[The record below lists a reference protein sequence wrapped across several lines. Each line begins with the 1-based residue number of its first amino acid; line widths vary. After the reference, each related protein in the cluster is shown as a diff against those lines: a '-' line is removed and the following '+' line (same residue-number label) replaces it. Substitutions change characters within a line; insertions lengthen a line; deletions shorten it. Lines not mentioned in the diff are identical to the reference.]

1 MASHRPVRERLWPF
15 LGLAAIAT
23 ALFVGYLMRLGR
35 ETDALV
41 AVEDGA
47 RDALV
52 ALVDAQRTFHAREGR
67 FASVDDLV
75 AARALPNQVK
85 HVAREGDEPS
95 HLSLEGYRVDVL
107 LPVRQTPDGQIWI
120 LPEGGE
126 ARPHPG
132 LLEAH
137 VAMVARPL
145 EVGVT
150 GWRVF
155 YTDESGVLW
164 ASDMVS
170 DESARRVNPLPLRH
184 LSTGEATWDGPLS
197 WTPLAEI
204 DARNERDK

>member
-1 MASHRPVRERLWPF
+1 MATHRPVRERLWPF
-15 LGLAAIAT
+15 LGVAAVAT
-23 ALFVGYLMRLGR
+23 ALFVGYMMRLGR
-35 ETDALV
+35 ETEVLV
-41 AVEDGA
+41 QVEDGA
-47 RDALV
+47 KDALV
-52 ALVDAQRTFHAREGR
+52 ALVEAQRAFHAREGC

-75 AARALPNQVK
+75 GARALPAS
-85 HVAREGDEPS
+85 VAPVSRTGDAPS
-95 HLSLEGYRVDVL
+95 HLRVEGYRIDVL

-120 LPEGGE
+120 LPEGDE

-145 EVGVT
+145 EVGLT

-204 DARNERDK
+204 EARNERDK